1 MSYFRTRFTSFE
13 EFQREGLLGGES
25 LGKEELELLRDLEE
39 DDEFDRLPRGRG
51 LGDWQFSSR
60 GLD

>member
-1 MSYFRTRFTSFE
+1 LSYFRTHFTSFE

-39 DDEFDRLPRGRG
+39 DDEFDRLPRGRS
-51 LGDWQFSSR
+51 DWHFSRR